1 MASRQASK
9 PASQRESRPTSPPA
23 QPAVPRP
30 PPPPIPPPIPRPVP
44 PLAPLP
50 APAPAA
56 GPGGSL
62 APKPTAAVPNTAMA
76 GAHTTGM
83 PAARMPVAGMPVA
96 GMPVAGMPVAG
107 MPVAGM
113 PVAGMPVAGMPV
125 AGKPV
130 AGSYMDALR
139 APYVQM
145 PTPGLAPP
153 AVPNIPG
160 CPRGLE
166 YLVQID
172 HLLVHQAIAIME
184 MVTSWEMQNKYI
196 VKNTMGQFVF
206 TAIEESRCLQ
216 RLIFGH
222 IRSFEMS
229 LLDYRNDQ
237 VLRLFRPF
245 RCDCNRLCCCCFQA
259 RIYRPTYTARLEFDR
274 TNSAYAVRKL
284 VPLRTHNVLSNSV
297 MDVRD
302 ASMALMGSLR
312 REFGIVFPNF
322 SVLDSQGNVVLLIKG
337 PFCTISIC
345 CQDVVFDILATDG
358 VTKLG
363 AITKNWTGLC
373 TEAVTDADNFTVTFP
388 LDLDVK
394 IKAVLLGAV
403 FLIDYIYFESTQ
415 RRDCKEPYRHLDW

>member
-9 PASQRESRPTSPPA
+9 PPSQRESRPTSLPA

-30 PPPPIPPPIPRPVP
+30 PPPPIPPPVPRPAP
-44 PLAPLP
+44 PRAPLP

-83 PAARMPVAGMPVA
+83 PVARMPMAGMPVAGMPVARMPMAGMPVA
-96 GMPVAGMPVAG
+96 GMPVAGM
-107 MPVAGM
+107 
-113 PVAGMPVAGMPV
+113 
-125 AGKPV
+125 PV

-145 PTPGLAPP
+145 PTPGLPPP
-153 AVPNIPG
+153 AVPNMPG

-172 HLLVHQAIAIME
+172 HLLVHQAIQIME
-184 MVTSWEMQNKYI
+184 STCHSPLRMIAGERRVDFSGNVLTPWEMQNRYI
-196 VKNTMGQFVF
+196 MKNTMSQFVF
-206 TAIEESRCLQ
+206 TAIEESGCLQ
-216 RLIFGH
+216 RQCCGN
-222 IRSFEMS
+222 IRSFEMR

-237 VLRLFRPF
+237 VLRLFRPL
-245 RCDCNRLCCCCFQA
+245 RCDCSRLCCCCLQ
-259 RIYRPTYTARLEFDR
+259 
-274 TNSAYAVRKL
+274 
-284 VPLRTHNVLSNSV
+284 V
-297 MDVRD
+297 MDVRA
-302 ASMALMGSLR
+302 ASMAMMGSIR
-312 REFGIVFPNF
+312 M
-322 SVLDSQGNVVLLIKG
+322 DSQGNVVLLIKG
-337 PFCTISIC
+337 PFCTTSIC

-363 AITKNWTGLC
+363 AITKNWVGYIR
-373 TEAVTDADNFTVTFP
+373 EAGTAADNFTVTFP
-388 LDLDVK
+388 MDLDVK

-403 FLIDYIYFESTQ
+403 FLIDYIYFETSNAPACLNCFCECLRFIQ
-415 RRDCKEPYRHLDW
+415 

>member
-9 PASQRESRPTSPPA
+9 PAPQRESRPTSPPA

-30 PPPPIPPPIPRPVP
+30 APPPIPPPVPRPAP

-50 APAPAA
+50 APEPATAP
-56 GPGGSL
+56 GRSQ
-62 APKPTAAVPNTAMA
+62 APKPTATVPNTAMA
-76 GAHTTGM
+76 GTHTTGM
-83 PAARMPVAGMPVA
+83 PVARMPVAGMPVA
-96 GMPVAGMPVAG
+96 GM
-107 MPVAGM
+107 
-113 PVAGMPVAGMPV
+113 
-125 AGKPV
+125 PV

-145 PTPGLAPP
+145 PTPGFPPP
-153 AVPNIPG
+153 AVPNIRG

-172 HLLVHQAIAIME
+172 HLLVHQAIQIME
-184 MVTSWEMQNKYI
+184 IVTPWEMQNRYI

-206 TAIEESRCLQ
+206 MAIEQSGCLERQ
-216 RLIFGH
+216 CCGN
-222 IRSFEMS
+222 IRPLEMA

-237 VLRLFRPF
+237 VLRLFRPL
-245 RCDCNRLCCCCFQA
+245 RCDCSCLCCCCLQ
-259 RIYRPTYTARLEFDR
+259 
-274 TNSAYAVRKL
+274 
-284 VPLRTHNVLSNSV
+284 V

-302 ASMALMGSLR
+302 ASMAMMGSLR
-312 REFGIVFPNF
+312 MEFAIIFPNF

-337 PFCTISIC
+337 PFCTTSIC
-345 CQDVVFDILATDG
+345 CQDVVFDILGTDG

-363 AITKNWTGLC
+363 AITKNWVGFVREVGT
-373 TEAVTDADNFTVTFP
+373 AADNFTVTFP

-403 FLIDYIYFESTQ
+403 FLIDYIYFETSNA
-415 RRDCKEPYRHLDW
+415 RACLDCCCDWLKVIH